1 MSGGS
6 TFHGTRHHM
15 LRHMTLVCSV
25 RNRYPSR
32 TLYRMELQSI
42 ASTDKS
48 TRIQGRSM
56 ALHRRRL
63 LQARDTD
70 QCLVPDTSS
79 QVLVTLVYGRWLL
92 PCLGIQ
98 MDRPP
103 VAAHRLSGYLV
114 VGQIFPREDDFEG
127 LLEVPKLSLTTHI
140 KNSVLCV
147 PLAASWQ
154 IGCVSSSR
162 VVSHWVISI
171 HLNFRRAPRH
181 NCFPAVLAY
190 IKPSWN
196 FLFKDDVWMLE
207 IANVIAKRVLDPV
220 VREKVNVKYLDGELF
235 WI

>member
-103 VAAHRLSGYLV
+103 VAAHRLSGYR
-114 VGQIFPREDDFEG
+114 I
-127 LLEVPKLSLTTHI
+127 
-140 KNSVLCV
+140 
-147 PLAASWQ
+147 PLHRCP
-154 IGCVSSSR
+154 INEVSSTSLCLPIPLSEWSCR
-162 VVSHWVISI
+162 RSNIPKGRWLRGTFRGPKVI
-171 HLNFRRAPRH
+171 
-181 NCFPAVLAY
+181 
-190 IKPSWN
+190 
-196 FLFKDDVWMLE
+196 
-207 IANVIAKRVLDPV
+207 LDHTHQ
-220 VREKVNVKYLDGELF
+220 K
-235 WI
+235 